1 MVRQLFRKR
10 WHDELGT
17 EVLFASRAMH
27 NTPGQRGQPP
37 LLSSSL
43 LLSFPIYPLRCPRL
57 STSSEASGILLLS
70 QMPEFSWVRD
80 SNFQHFK
87 EFQESNE
94 ENGDDNMKNDSS
106 FHWFR
111 EGDWEQER
119 AIAEKLE
126 LSETQFAFITRAD
139 SFHRGRVFTFELDT
153 LTLALTAPARSPPR
167 SRYCTE
173 FQTQS

>member
-27 NTPGQRGQPP
+27 NPPGQRGQPP

-43 LLSFPIYPLRCPRL
+43 LLSFPSYPLRRPRL
-57 STSSEASGILLLS
+57 STSSEAPGVLLLS
-70 QMPEFSWVRD
+70 QMPDFTWVRG
-80 SNFQHFK
+80 STLAI
-87 EFQESNE
+87 QESNE
-94 ENGDDNMKNDSS
+94 ENDDDNMKNDSV

-119 AIAEKLE
+119 AIAEKVE
-126 LSETQFAFITRAD
+126 LSETQFALITRAD
-139 SFHRGRVFTFELDT
+139 SFHRGRVFSFEVDT
-153 LTLALTAPARSPPR
+153 LTMAHTAPARPPPR
-167 SRYCTE
+167 SRYCTKC
-173 FQTQS
+173 QTQS